1 MHKIN
6 RNYIKLYILLHIPN
20 IIIKFYPNIASS
32 KTQRH
37 STLTQT
43 FPDSPFM
50 DMDDVM
56 HTYNSKGYHGT
67 GCMSFK
73 GDKNILQVL
82 FLLCGKGGG
91 GRKSS
96 KQNNNK
102 IRYETTT
109 TTTTKLEGT
118 MDGLLFLGGE
128 GRWGVEGWQHWCSF
142 TLSWDERTS

>member
-6 RNYIKLYILLHIPN
+6 RNYIKLYILLDIPN

-67 GCMSFK
+67 GGACRLRGTKTFSRFCSFC
-73 GDKNILQVL
+73 V
-82 FLLCGKGGG
+82 GKEVGEEN
-91 GRKSS
+91 RL
-96 KQNNNK
+96 NK
-102 IRYETTT
+102 
-109 TTTTKLEGT
+109 TTTKLGT
-118 MDGLLFLGGE
+118 KQQ
-128 GRWGVEGWQHWCSF
+128 RRRRQN
-142 TLSWDERTS
+142 